1 MKWHFGHKLALIMT
15 LLVLLASSVLGYT
28 LVYRQFAMMQTQFT
42 DTGNALSSQLG
53 AASVEL
59 VFTEDQLSL
68 VSLVNSLNDQPSV
81 IAASVVN
88 KDGNVL
94 AEAGTALPSINADQA
109 FQNQGMIEASDNV
122 VWFFSPIVF
131 RGVSGGAAW
140 VGLDRSAMVAGQN
153 SIIRSGIIVVSLLVL
168 SITLIAIR
176 LGQSLGKPVRD
187 LIEGTRAIESG
198 HYGFRIRGQH
208 QGEFSDLTQSF
219 NHMSQELEQ
228 KQRIERLFSRF
239 VSDPVAARY
248 MAQDNVELAREGKRV
263 DASILFVDLVG
274 YTSFS
279 EGRHPEEIA
288 EVLNLYFTEFANKCH
303 EFHGNVDKYI
313 GDCAMLV
320 FGCPQSDPEHRYHAM
335 ECALQIRDRITAI
348 NQERSARQE
357 PCLDIRIGVSGGTV
371 LAGLLGS
378 HERMQYTVIG
388 EAANLASRLCDLADL
403 GQVVTDETFYALL
416 HKRHPLQV
424 LSTEKRSI
432 KGFQSAVE
440 VLTINTWAAKTA
452 FKEQPDSDIR
462 AADVPVTRESEA

>member
-1 MKWHFGHKLALIMT
+1 
-15 LLVLLASSVLGYT
+15 
-28 LVYRQFAMMQTQFT
+28 
-42 DTGNALSSQLG
+42 
-53 AASVEL
+53 
-59 VFTEDQLSL
+59 
-68 VSLVNSLNDQPSV
+68 
-81 IAASVVN
+81 
-88 KDGNVL
+88 
-94 AEAGTALPSINADQA
+94 
-109 FQNQGMIEASDNV
+109 
-122 VWFFSPIVF
+122 
-131 RGVSGGAAW
+131 
-140 VGLDRSAMVAGQN
+140 
-153 SIIRSGIIVVSLLVL
+153 
-168 SITLIAIR
+168 
-176 LGQSLGKPVRD
+176 
-187 LIEGTRAIESG
+187 
-198 HYGFRIRGQH
+198 
-208 QGEFSDLTQSF
+208 
-219 NHMSQELEQ
+219 
-228 KQRIERLFSRF
+228 
-239 VSDPVAARY
+239 
-248 MAQDNVELAREGKRV
+248 
-263 DASILFVDLVG
+263 
-274 YTSFS
+274 
-279 EGRHPEEIA
+279 
-288 EVLNLYFTEFANKCH
+288 
-303 EFHGNVDKYI
+303 
-313 GDCAMLV
+313 MLV